1 MKISKQISYF
11 CVLTVILI
19 ACHRNIEDE
28 FTTVTPD
35 EFIRYLV
42 LTHKKMYMR
51 IYSYSILLAQKNS
64 IM

>member
-35 EFIRYLV
+35 ELYSLFSFD
-42 LTHKKMYMR
+42 TQKMYMR

>member
-1 MKISKQISYF
+1 MNY
-11 CVLTVILI
+11 
-19 ACHRNIEDE
+19 
-28 FTTVTPD
+28 
-35 EFIRYLV
+35 IRYLV